1 MPVPASFR
9 GGRETR
15 LRGRCQLPQRTLTGP
30 AGIVFGGNF
39 KGLIALVGT
48 LWNRLAAGAGT
59 CDVFPWGAFKLTYIS
74 VRVVSMRVAG
84 SVLSANG
91 PAWVPARLAATRC
104 ILRSS
109 CRAAAVFAAL
119 LILPATPTRAE
130 TLPEVLVRT
139 YQGNPLLNAER
150 ARLRGID
157 ETVPMAVAAYRPQI
171 MAMLT
176 GGLQAVRVLFPDNTV
191 QTATLR
197 TWTIGLTVS
206 QTLFNGFKT
215 ANTVRQSEAN
225 VRSGREALRNV
236 GQGVLL
242 DAVTAYTNVLA
253 NQTLVEAQRIN
264 ATFLREVLGTTR
276 KRLDA
281 GDVTPTDV
289 AQAEAR
295 QSRGL
300 ADLNAAEVNLAISQA
315 IYAQVTGAPPGR
327 LTPAEPVDRLLPRTR
342 DEAVAISRKDH
353 PAIMAAM
360 YDTDVAQL
368 GTKIAESSLWPN
380 LSVQGSVQRQWEN
393 DPTLSAK
400 ANDIASIIGQAN
412 VPIYDGGLAAAQIRQ
427 AKELAMQARIVLELI
442 RNQTQTAVIAAW
454 ASHEGAKVA
463 LSAAESEVRAA
474 NVALSGVQKEAQG
487 GQRTTLD
494 VLNSQQDLMAARAR
508 LIGAQRDRVIA
519 AYALLSATG
528 RLDVKTLGLNTP
540 DYSPE
545 VHYQQVRDAWGG
557 LRTPSG
563 Q

>member
-1 MPVPASFR
+1 MAFR
-9 GGRETR
+9 E
-15 LRGRCQLPQRTLTGP
+15 PS
-30 AGIVFGGNF
+30 
-39 KGLIALVGT
+39 
-48 LWNRLAAGAGT
+48 WNRLAAGSGN
-59 CDVFPWGAFKLTYIS
+59 CNVPPWGAFKLTYIS
-74 VRVVSMRVAG
+74 VRVVSMRVG
-84 SVLSANG
+84 VSVLSTDG
-91 PAWVPARLAATRC
+91 RLRGFAGQAAGRG
-104 ILRSS
+104 ILRSG
-109 CRAAAVFAAL
+109 CCAAAIAATL

-139 YQGNPLLNAER
+139 YQGNPVLNAER

-176 GGLQAVRVLFPDNTV
+176 GGLQQVRVLFPDNTV

-264 ATFLREVLGTTR
+264 ATFLRETLGTTR

-300 ADLNAAEVNLAISQA
+300 SDLNAAEVNLAISQA
-315 IYAQVTGAPPGR
+315 VYAQVTGAPPGR
-327 LTPAEPVDRLLPRTR
+327 LAAAEPVDRLLPRTR
-342 DEAVAISRKDH
+342 EQAVAISRKDH

-400 ANDIASIIGQAN
+400 GNDIASVIGQAN
-412 VPIYDGGLAAAQIRQ
+412 IPIYDGGFAAAQIRQ
-427 AKELAMQARIVLELI
+427 SKELAMQARIVLELI